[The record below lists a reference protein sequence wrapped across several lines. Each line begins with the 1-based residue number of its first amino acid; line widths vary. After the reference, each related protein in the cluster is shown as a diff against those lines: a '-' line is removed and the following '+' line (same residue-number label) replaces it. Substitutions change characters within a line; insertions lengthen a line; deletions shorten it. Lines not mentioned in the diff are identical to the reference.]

1 MTKQK
6 FGLTGT
12 ALKTIAL
19 VLMVMDHIH
28 YFFEFKGVVPE
39 WFSMLARL
47 SAPLFLCCTVEGFA
61 HTHDRR
67 RYFLRIWASGSAR
80 GTVEFFMIYAGAF
93 RRGDGF
99 YPLNAIFQDLAL
111 KNIVW
116 QGIDWLREKK
126 FLHVEIQWYPH
137 GWMFVIYKIDS
148 QEDEPYDTFSEV
160 YTSYLD
166 CLEAGIIRALN
177 LI

>member
-1 MTKQK
+1 MKYNETD
-6 FGLTGT
+6 
-12 ALKTIAL
+12 KTYCPNCGRETIHVIWTVSVL
-19 VLMVMDHIH
+19 V
-28 YFFEFKGVVPE
+28 
-39 WFSMLARL
+39 
-47 SAPLFLCCTVEGFA
+47 VE
-61 HTHDRR
+61 R
-67 RYFLRIWASGSAR
+67 
-80 GTVEFFMIYAGAF
+80 
-93 RRGDGF
+93 
-99 YPLNAIFQDLAL
+99 L
-111 KNIVW
+111 KNYKMIND
-116 QGIDWLREKK
+116 QIKKLANKKIPLYNNSSSLYDILDWLREKK